1 MTTTTPR
8 SISRASVPGRFGELV
23 QTLPPR
29 RIADEI
35 GYENVIAFMDKL
47 LARPKL
53 TKGQQEFFETWAVL
67 IDAYESENHAI
78 DESGR
83 SPIDVLKHLLEEN
96 DMSAS
101 DLGRLLGN
109 RALGS
114 KVLRGERQLSKA
126 HIRTLCDRFNV
137 RADLFL

>member
-1 MTTTTPR
+1 MK
-8 SISRASVPGRFGELV
+8 SISHAKIPGRFGELV
-23 QTLPPR
+23 RMLPPR
-29 RIADEI
+29 RIVDEI
-35 GYENVIAFMDKL
+35 KYENVIEFMDKV

-67 IDAYESENHAI
+67 IDAYESENHSV
-78 DESGR
+78 DDSHR
-83 SPIDVLKHLLEEN
+83 SPIDILKHLLEAN

-114 KVLRGERQLSKA
+114 KILRGDRELSKA
-126 HIRTLCDRFNV
+126 NIRALSDHFKV
-137 RADLFL
+137 RSDLFL